1 MSLFHYAVD
10 PATGFVPSAPPLQRL
25 PHDYAT
31 WDALVPE
38 LSTLLRSRRV
48 RHALRTLPDLDVRAL
63 QTQPER
69 ERALLLL
76 SVFANAWVWGG
87 HEPDL
92 RLPASV
98 ARPLCAVADSL
109 GRPPIT
115 HYASMSMNNWRL
127 VDADAPLSVENART
141 QVQFLGG
148 VDEDW
153 FFIASMGVE
162 LAGAP
167 LLALVAAADAASRD
181 GSDDELARILE
192 GFAAGMSRVHDA
204 LRRIREWCDPAT
216 YFLRV
221 RPFLSG
227 WPDPGVVYEGVSE
240 TPRKFLGGSAAQSSL
255 MQSFDALLGLSHADA
270 PAGMYLR
277 AIRAYM
283 PARHRAFVEDLERT
297 SRVRERAGLGAKA
310 LRDAYNA
317 ALQAMEVFRGI
328 HMQLAHDF
336 IIQPSGATHDPQGT
350 GGTALTSFLR
360 GAQTT
365 VTNAKL

>member
-48 RHALRTLPDLDVRAL
+48 RHALRTLPALDVRVL
-63 QTQPER
+63 QTLPER

-76 SVFANAWVWGG
+76 F
-87 HEPDL
+87 
-92 RLPASV
+92 
-98 ARPLCAVADSL
+98 
-109 GRPPIT
+109 
-115 HYASMSMNNWRL
+115 
-127 VDADAPLSVENART
+127 VENART

-153 FFIASMGVE
+153 FSIASMGVE

-167 LLALVAAADAASRD
+167 VLALVAVADAASRD

-192 GFAAGMSRVHDA
+192 GFAVGMSRVHDA

-255 MQSFDALLGLSHADA
+255 MQSVDALLGLSHADA

-283 PARHRAFVEDLERT
+283 PARHRAFVEDIERT